1 MPSDTL
7 LEYLICILT
16 VLVRIFAF
24 FGTLSEFWNLTSMI
38 MISWYHDISGLFI
51 KTRTFEGVYLWL
63 LYPALSVFLSY
74 KGCLVGHCFYWEIY
88 EMMSWG
94 GITFHWEAD
103 QKDLLICCLYKK
115 NYFLYRIVIKGKFP
129 SSFLILISWIISLKE
144 VHKSEY
150 LSNLHITYIFLFSR
164 MIANIQS

>member
-1 MPSDTL
+1 MYFDSISTHFCL
-7 LEYLICILT
+7 FWYSFRILK
-16 VLVRIFAF
+16 LD
-24 FGTLSEFWNLTSMI
+24 MYDYD
-38 MISWYHDISGLFI
+38 ISWYHDISGLFI

-103 QKDLLICCLYKK
+103 QKYLLICCLYKK

-129 SSFLILISWIISLKE
+129 SSFWILISWIISLKE